1 MTASL
6 ARFLP
11 DFELSRISAFQA
23 ARHED
28 ASHRHPDQNDFD
40 IEAIRAEARAE
51 AEARVRKE
59 LALLH
64 ESDRQA
70 DADRHAA
77 ELQALRVELEVRAAQ
92 SIAEAVA
99 ARSEHIAGLI
109 AADVETVLAPL
120 VDQAVR
126 TRIIAA
132 LADEVRASLE
142 LENAGQIC
150 VSGPE
155 GLVAAFREAI
165 GPAAD
170 RLVVRETGGID
181 IEVEIDRTRFATRI
195 AAWADALAESLK

>member
-11 DFELSRISAFQA
+11 DFELSRINAFQA
-23 ARHED
+23 ASREESSRGHAAD
-28 ASHRHPDQNDFD
+28 PDIDV
-40 IEAIRAEARAE
+40 EAIRAGARAE

-77 ELQALRVELEVRAAQ
+77 ELQALREELEVRAAQ

-120 VDQAVR
+120 MDQAVR

-155 GLVAAFREAI
+155 GLVAAFREAL

-170 RLVVRETGGID
+170 RLVVRETDGLD

-195 AAWADALAESLK
+195 SAWADTLAESLT